1 MFDPH
6 PSSNVPEDSTVKTV
20 GGGNVVSRH
29 VKNQQI
35 QGPPIRPS
43 CSSRATTTTHP
54 RDCSRSP
61 PSHTHHDLRRTLI
74 FHRRTNGNTPDGTR
88 PSHEGCPMGIRRASP
103 CAQAARHANAG
114 GHIHPVTVSVL
125 ATLTAV
131 RQRKIRFS
139 CFYHESSAS
148 AVHPPFLFIQPCTTR
163 DRPADRRL
171 DIWTTR

>member
-6 PSSNVPEDSTVKTV
+6 PSSNVPEDSTKTV
-20 GGGNVVSRH
+20 GGERSESARQELSKFKDLLSDH
-29 VKNQQI
+29 
-35 QGPPIRPS
+35 P

-54 RDCSRSP
+54 RDCSRSH

-114 GHIHPVTVSVL
+114 GHIHPVTVSGL

-131 RQRKIRFS
+131 RQRKIRLSHVFLTRKL
-139 CFYHESSAS
+139 AS
-148 AVHPPFLFIQPCTTR
+148 AVHPPFVFIQPCTTR
-163 DRPADRRL
+163 DGPADRRL